1 MKVLIIRFSSI
12 GDIILTTPVIRCLKH
27 QKNAEVHFLTKKK
40 FSAVVN
46 ANPYIDRLITIEK
59 EVKKVLPEL
68 KAQQYD
74 WVIDLHKNL
83 RTLQV
88 KRALKVPSKSF
99 DKINLEKWLMV
110 NLKMDRLPEKHIV
123 DREMETVESLGIV
136 NDGNGLDYFIPEK
149 DQVNLGNFFDA
160 YPSIKWDKTSDQ
172 YSYIA
177 FVIGAAHDTKRF
189 PLHKVIEVS
198 KASHLPVVILGGPG
212 EKEEGDQIAK
222 EAGEHVI
229 NTCGALNLNQSAS
242 MVQQATKVI
251 TNDTGLMHMAAAFG
265 KEIISI
271 WGNTI
276 PKFGMYPYYPEGV
289 DLNTT
294 IEVQGLSCRP
304 CSKIGYQKCPKG
316 HFNCMEKI
324 KAERIINLINT
335 P

>member
-12 GDIILTTPVIRCLKH
+12 GDIILTTPVIRCLKL

-40 FSAVVN
+40 FSSVLN

-59 EVKKVLPEL
+59 DIKEVLPEL

-99 DKINLEKWLMV
+99 DKINLEKWLIV
-110 NLKMDRLPEKHIV
+110 NLKIDRLPEKHIV
-123 DREMETVESLGIV
+123 DREMETVASLGIV
-136 NDGNGLDYFIPEK
+136 NDGKGLDYFIPEK
-149 DQVNLGNFFDA
+149 DQVNLADFFDA
-160 YPSIKWDKTSDQ
+160 YPSIKWNDTSDE

-177 FVIGAAHDTKRF
+177 FVIGAAHHTKRF

-198 KASHLPVVILGGPG
+198 KASKLPVVILGGPG

-222 EAGEHVI
+222 EAGAHVV
-229 NTCGALNLNQSAS
+229 NTCGALSLNQSAS

-251 TNDTGLMHMAAAFG
+251 TNDTRADAYG
-265 KEIISI
+265 
-271 WGNTI
+271 
-276 PKFGMYPYYPEGV
+276 
-289 DLNTT
+289 
-294 IEVQGLSCRP
+294 CR
-304 CSKIGYQKCPKG
+304 
-316 HFNCMEKI
+316 FW
-324 KAERIINLINT
+324 
-335 P
+335 